1 MNELQDGHLIFST
14 EMPSQALSLKAA
26 WIKCADQMPPLTGDL
41 LAEYWVVNT
50 DTLRV
55 KLGLCEQEVGRAY
68 YMQVNENSGR
78 WVTQNC
84 KPYMG
89 NVTHYTPVIPPAL
102 PQD

>member
-1 MNELQDGHLIFST
+1 MSE
-14 EMPSQALSLKAA
+14 
-26 WIKCADQMPPLTGDL
+26 WIKCADKMPPLTGDL

-55 KLGLCEQEVGRAY
+55 KLGLCEKEIGRAY
-68 YMQVNENSGR
+68 YMQIDEITGR

-89 NVTHYTPVIPPAL
+89 NVTHYMPVEPPAP